1 MAITKIGTTGI
12 SNNLDVPG
20 YLYLSGDN
28 KELRFYNGAN
38 YMILKASG
46 SLSNNYTI
54 TLPVDDGTSGQ
65 FLKTDGGG
73 VLSWDAA
80 GGTTINTNAD
90 NRIITGSGTAN
101 TLNGESNLTFSTDL
115 TITSGNVVIGTAG
128 KGIDFSATANSSG
141 TMTSE
146 LLDWYEEGT
155 FTPTLQD
162 DSGGGSVA
170 YGVQTG
176 RYTRVGNRV
185 HCEVRVTTTGIS
197 GLTGGH
203 TAKIAG
209 LPFSQSSNAQ
219 AAITAGYADG
229 LALGT
234 AGDSVTGYMVSGQ
247 SYLLLQYWTVSSGVS
262 PLTVANWSSNGALT
276 FDITYEV

>member
-80 GGTTINTNAD
+80 GGASVSANNTWTGD
-90 NRIITGSGTAN
+90 QTFEGKITF
-101 TLNGESNLTFSTDL
+101 EKKTF
-115 TITSGNVVIGTAG
+115 A
-128 KGIDFSATANSSG
+128 
-141 TMTSE
+141 
-146 LLDWYEEGT
+146 
-155 FTPTLQD
+155 
-162 DSGGGSVA
+162 
-170 YGVQTG
+170 
-176 RYTRVGNRV
+176 
-185 HCEVRVTTTGIS
+185 
-197 GLTGGH
+197 H
-203 TAKIAG
+203 T
-209 LPFSQSSNAQ
+209 
-219 AAITAGYADG
+219 
-229 LALGT
+229 
-234 AGDSVTGYMVSGQ
+234 
-247 SYLLLQYWTVSSGVS
+247 
-262 PLTVANWSSNGALT
+262 PLTVGL
-276 FDITYEV
+276 ILGG